1 MKRKTRQIKN
11 EDIQITI
18 YPKTGAKTGRNTGKK
33 EGCLPVKQAGF

>member
-18 YPKTGAKTGRNTGKK
+18 YPKTGTKTGRNTGKK
-33 EGCLPVKQAGF
+33 EGCLRVKQAGF